1 MNARKTIVRMA
12 AGLLVA
18 ALLPATACKKKNDVP
33 EPQEPY
39 VDPTLEGDPPPERTL
54 KNLAGIIITSD
65 PSFEVMV
72 DGKSVGKTPLTV
84 EHLPE
89 GVHEVTFID
98 PEGGNATQTVELGE
112 GEFKKAHYAASPN
125 SSDARMK

>member
-12 AGLLVA
+12 TGLLVV
-18 ALLPATACKKKNDVP
+18 ALLPVTACTKKNEVP
-33 EPQEPY
+33 EPHEPY

-54 KNLAGIIITSD
+54 KNMAGIIITSD

-84 EHLPE
+84 ENLPE
-89 GVHEVTFID
+89 GTHDVTFID

-112 GEFKKAHYAASPN
+112 GEFKKAHYSASPD